1 MGRRVELLLCN
12 RYQYSHTTLESF
24 FWILVHG
31 KEMRLPMRLYTLPK
45 LSTLSHSWQSYSQ
58 GLKCRNN
65 LIVLCWMNGHEDVM
79 HTTIHPQ
86 AHPHAEYHSPQK
98 REDPVLSHN
107 TDESRGHCNKWNK
120 PDIERKILQSHL
132 HVKSKAKMSKVKW
145 AEMENAIVETAAW
158 EIRLKAYKARAL
170 QRNSLEI

>member
-1 MGRRVELLLCN
+1 MFSALKNIHMWVMGRRVELLLCN

-107 TDESRGHCNKWNK
+107 MDESRGYCNKWNK
-120 PDIERKILQSHL
+120 PDIERKILHSLTYMWNPKLKCQ
-132 HVKSKAKMSKVKW
+132 KSNERRWRM
-145 AEMENAIVETAAW
+145 
-158 EIRLKAYKARAL
+158 
-170 QRNSLEI
+170 Q